1 MSSGLSESAPA
12 TAEKEAVDDAIMDD
26 ETDKMKRAAR
36 QSKRLLDLKKK
47 NLLTYLDFIVEF
59 YFADSNLPFDR

>member
-47 NLLTYLDFIVEF
+47 
-59 YFADSNLPFDR
+59 

>member
-1 MSSGLSESAPA
+1 MSSVLSESTPAEPA

-36 QSKRLLDLKKK
+36 QSKKVFWIFKFPIK
-47 NLLTYLDFIVEF
+47 
-59 YFADSNLPFDR
+59 